1 MDMTMQYPNN
11 LMTEMKINS
20 AIRDRRVFINGIIDD
35 DLSFEVCYFLNRIY
49 DLDKKNNN
57 SNKEVNIVINSYG
70 GSTIA
75 GNAIIGMLEFLKSE
89 NYTINALVPSFA
101 FSMAFDILICATNRS
116 AYRLAEF
123 MVHQTQISNY
133 GSDDLIEYERD
144 IDFSKREW
152 EQSIDY
158 YVKYTKIPRE
168 KIQEIYNCRKNY
180 FMFASEALE
189 FGVIDKIL

>member
-20 AIRDRRVFINGIIDD
+20 AIRDRRVFINGVIED

-49 DLDKKNNN
+49 EIDKKNNI
-57 SNKEVNIVINSYG
+57 SNKEITLVINSYG

-75 GNAIIGMLEFLKSE
+75 GNAIIGMLEFLKNK
-89 NYTINALVPSFA
+89 NYCINALVQGFA
-101 FSMAFDILICATNRS
+101 FSMAFDILVCCTHRS
-116 AYRLAEF
+116 AYRLAQF
-123 MVHQTQISNY
+123 MVHQSQVGKSGY
-133 GSDDLIEYERD
+133 DDLIEYERD

-158 YVKYTKIPRE
+158 YVKYTKISRE

-180 FMFASEALE
+180 FMLANEALE
-189 FGVIDKIL
+189 LGVIDKII